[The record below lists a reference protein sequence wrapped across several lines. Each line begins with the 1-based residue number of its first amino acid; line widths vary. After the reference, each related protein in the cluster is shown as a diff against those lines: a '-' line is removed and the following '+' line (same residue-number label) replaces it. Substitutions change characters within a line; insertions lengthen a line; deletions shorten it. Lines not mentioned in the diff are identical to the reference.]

1 MATVNAEGA
10 ARTLSS
16 APFLKSAVLIVGGSL
31 LTQILT
37 DYLRNNVYDISL
49 QGGDAVYALVTAFL
63 SMALL
68 PGQYGRPMA
77 LGSTATA
84 VRVAANDFGLV

>member
-16 APFLKSAVLIVGGSL
+16 APFLKSAVLIVAGSL
-31 LTQILT
+31 LTQVLT
-37 DYLRNNVYDISL
+37 DYLRANVYDVSMA
-49 QGGDAVYALVTAFL
+49 GGDAVYALSTAFL
-63 SMALL
+63 SMAIL
-68 PGQYGRPMA
+68 PGQFGRPMA

-84 VRVAANDFGLV
+84 VRVVANDFGLV